1 MKKKYAR
8 TILSFGYVA
17 ICGLCLLHTPQVALA
32 SITDNLVS
40 YWKLDESSGNA
51 SDSVGSKTLTNI
63 NTVTYSAG
71 KINNG
76 ANFVTASS
84 QYFTFTPIGL
94 SGTTFSISGWF
105 NLGTNQN
112 GVIYQEGISGSGNP
126 YVEIARGGATGAD
139 WVLVARNSSA
149 VGLADQWTADVT
161 RNVWHHFV
169 WTMTTTQS
177 NLYLDGNTTP
187 IRTTNFTANSFTPDV
202 GRIGDEKRTSEG
214 GYFGG
219 SLDEIGVWTRVLSSS
234 EITTLYNSGN
244 GSQYPFGT
252 TPTSTPPTSTST
264 GTVVADFSNDTGFNA
279 NSGCSAIT
287 TTGNKSTAGLYNT
300 NSPGENIIGILYSPL
315 TEVTFDEIKLKLEGN
330 SSGRNYSLLV
340 YQVNDA
346 TSTRNFNV
354 DTYYNTTILG
364 LPLSSTTATMAS
376 TTFTSFT
383 LTTPV
388 KAEVGKTYLFV
399 LRINGVDLN
408 PLADDTYYYYNSYSG
423 SDSCVVNYFN
433 QNIHI
438 FSIPSNGSGGNNWT
452 FSPFTGSATAFYL
465 SKYYSKAYLP
475 FQLLSNGTAY
485 VQGCKDPTASNYN
498 PLANAGGVL
507 CEYKFTPSFSSF
519 TFASST
525 QLVTITGNI
534 PNNYSTVG
542 LYFTSKGNQNSAYDY
557 TVNYS
562 LTPGSF
568 TKTFTIPMPATT
580 SINSFY
586 TLKAELLNATGT
598 PSLLGVQYVYYDS
611 RTIVLN
617 SGAFGY
623 STSTT
628 PMVLNMPDE
637 ECNVLNISGCFKNAV
652 KWAFVPDQD
661 AINSYY
667 NFVTVVQ
674 TKAPVGYYTVVRNNL
689 GNLNSSSTKAFNITI
704 PKQLKN
710 TIFDPIDVG
719 IASILWFFFIIHFY
733 KRLKTITV

>member
-1 MKKKYAR
+1 MSKKYAR
-8 TILSFGYVA
+8 TILLSGYVA
-17 ICGLCLLHTPQVALA
+17 ICGLCLLHSPQVALGA
-32 SITDNLVS
+32 LTDDLTS

-51 SDSVGSKTLTNI
+51 SDSVGSNTLTNN
-63 NTVTYSAG
+63 NTVTYSTG
-71 KINNG
+71 KVNNG
-76 ANFVTASS
+76 ANFNSASS
-84 QYFTFTPIGL
+84 KYLLKSSFSL
-94 SGTTFSISGWF
+94 SGTHNITYSFWVKSSTATGQQTILS
-105 NLGTNQN
+105 NYDSSSNQLW
-112 GVIYQEGISGSGNP
+112 
-126 YVEIARGGATGAD
+126 VEIYSNKIRFGTWNGST
-139 WVLVARNSSA
+139 VA
-149 VGLADQWTADVT
+149 
-161 RNVWHHFV
+161 
-169 WTMTTTQS
+169 
-177 NLYLDGNTTP
+177 
-187 IRTTNFTANSFTPDV
+187 SF
-202 GRIGDEKRTSEG
+202 
-214 GYFGG
+214 
-219 SLDEIGVWTRVLSSS
+219 SSS
-234 EITTLYNSGN
+234 ESINDGNWHFVVINKNGTTGKIYIDNGSANTGTLHDITIGSTFSLGRDNINATNYLNGSIDEVGVWSRVITETENSQLYNSGN
-244 GSQYPFGT
+244 GLQYPFGS
-252 TPTSTPPTSTST
+252 TPTSTPPTS
-264 GTVVADFSNDTGFNA
+264 GVVADFSNDAGFNA

-287 TTGNKSTAGLYNT
+287 TTGSKSSSGLYNT
-300 NSPGENIIGILYSPL
+300 NSPGQNIIGILYSPL

-330 SSGRNYSLLV
+330 SANREYSLLV

-346 TSTRNFNV
+346 TSTRNFNT

-364 LPLSSTTATMAS
+364 LPLSTTTATMAS

-399 LRINGVDLN
+399 LRINNLDLN

-423 SDSCVVNYFN
+423 VDSCVVNYFN

-452 FSPFTGSATAFYL
+452 FSPFTGGATAFYL
-465 SKYYSKAYLP
+465 TKYYGKAYLP

-534 PNNYSTVG
+534 PSNYSTVG

-557 TVNYS
+557 TVNYT

-586 TLKAELLNATGT
+586 TLTAQLLNATGT
-598 PSLLGVQYVYYDS
+598 PSLLGVQYVYYDD
-611 RTIVLN
+611 RKIILN
-617 SGAFGY
+617 ASAYGY
-623 STSTT
+623 STSTA
-628 PMVLNMPDE
+628 PMVLTMPDE
-637 ECNVLNISGCFKNAV
+637 DCSVLNISGCFKNAV
-652 KWAFVPDQD
+652 KWAFVPDQE

-667 NFVTVVQ
+667 NFVSLIQ
-674 TKAPVGYYTVVRNNL
+674 TKAPVGYYTVVKNNL
-689 GNLNSSSTKAFNITI
+689 SNLNSSSTKAFNITI
-704 PKQLKN
+704 PPQLKN
-710 TIFDPIDVG
+710 TIFNPFDLG
-719 IASILWFFFIIHFY
+719 LASILWFFFIVHFY